1 MGDYSTILH
10 NKQKHLGDSCCCSVI
25 VRLWLFG
32 LPLIPPSNHPEGTLL
47 FFGWSLGFPL
57 FSCTHLPV
65 IRFLNFSIKGPAL
78 PSILC
83 QIVCLQQ
90 VANTLF
96 LSSFLAFLFSRASVC
111 SHVPPISWIA
121 FRFRYLPSD
130 EKVGSFT
137 VPTWITLHYS
147 SICLLTH
154 LRQRLPELNQHTV
167 PSFLESL
174 LLPPD
179 PEEAPVLFPWPLST
193 YLNVFICTV
202 NKDCNTLIR
211 VSVGSAFGS
220 TRLLQE

>member
-25 VRLWLFG
+25 VGLWLFG

-121 FRFRYLPSD
+121 FRFRYFPSD

-154 LRQRLPELNQHTV
+154 LRQRLPELNQV
-167 PSFLESL
+167 RYPFLFGKSPSSPRPGGSPCAIPMAPQY
-174 LLPPD
+174 LPQC
-179 PEEAPVLFPWPLST
+179 FHMYS
-193 YLNVFICTV
+193 
-202 NKDCNTLIR
+202 K
-211 VSVGSAFGS
+211 
-220 TRLLQE
+220 

>member
-25 VRLWLFG
+25 VGLWLFG

-65 IRFLNFSIKGPAL
+65 LRFLNFSIKGPAL

-111 SHVPPISWIA
+111 SQCSSHQLNSFPSPLSSIRWASWFIHSTHLDHSALLFHLPAHPPTATLTWTQPAHCPFLFGKPPSSPRPGGGPCAIPMA
-121 FRFRYLPSD
+121 PQYLPQCFHMYR
-130 EKVGSFT
+130 K
-137 VPTWITLHYS
+137 
-147 SICLLTH
+147 
-154 LRQRLPELNQHTV
+154 
-167 PSFLESL
+167 
-174 LLPPD
+174 
-179 PEEAPVLFPWPLST
+179 
-193 YLNVFICTV
+193 
-202 NKDCNTLIR
+202 
-211 VSVGSAFGS
+211 
-220 TRLLQE
+220 

>member
-25 VRLWLFG
+25 VGLWLFG

-90 VANTLF
+90 VANALF

-154 LRQRLPELNQHTV
+154 LRQHLPELNQV
-167 PSFLESL
+167 RYPFLFGKPPSSPRPGGSPCAIPMAPQY
-174 LLPPD
+174 LPQC
-179 PEEAPVLFPWPLST
+179 FHMYS
-193 YLNVFICTV
+193 
-202 NKDCNTLIR
+202 K
-211 VSVGSAFGS
+211 
-220 TRLLQE
+220 

>member
-1 MGDYSTILH
+1 MGNYSTILH

-25 VRLWLFG
+25 VGLWLFG
-32 LPLIPPSNHPEGTLL
+32 LPLIPPSNLPEGTLL

-83 QIVCLQQ
+83 QRVCLQQ

-96 LSSFLAFLFSRASVC
+96 LSSFLAFLFSGASVGSQC
-111 SHVPPISWIA
+111 SSHQLNS
-121 FRFRYLPSD
+121 FPS
-130 EKVGSFT
+130 
-137 VPTWITLHYS
+137 PLS
-147 SICLLTH
+147 SIRWASWFSHSTH
-154 LRQRLPELNQHTV
+154 LDHSALLFHLPAHPPTATPELNQHTV

>member
-25 VRLWLFG
+25 VGLWLFG
-32 LPLIPPSNHPEGTLL
+32 FPLIPPSNHPEGTLL

-65 IRFLNFSIKGPAL
+65 LRFLNFSIKGPAL

-111 SHVPPISWIA
+111 SQCSSHQLNS
-121 FRFRYLPSD
+121 FPS
-130 EKVGSFT
+130 
-137 VPTWITLHYS
+137 PLS
-147 SICLLTH
+147 SIRWASWFIHSTH
-154 LRQRLPELNQHTV
+154 LDHSALLFHLPAHPPTATLTWTQTSALSLPFWKASFFPQTRRRPLCYSHGPSVLTSMFSYV
-167 PSFLESL
+167 P
-174 LLPPD
+174 
-179 PEEAPVLFPWPLST
+179 
-193 YLNVFICTV
+193 
-202 NKDCNTLIR
+202 
-211 VSVGSAFGS
+211 
-220 TRLLQE
+220 